1 MKLSPKNQK
10 TNRKYPSFHEYKS
23 KFMITT
29 FTIGMALTPA
39 MLTSCMGA
47 KKPQISETTK
57 VESKTETQK
66 NISQKEDKKDET
78 KVNPSVIKKGK
89 IRKPVVL
96 GGAPRRIQDEKAE
109 DIPCDTDTKDKKKKE
124 EKKDKSKNK
133 DKSADVPK
141 KTEKPGRL
149 MGKRRVMPEKKE
161 NK

>member
-10 TNRKYPSFHEYKS
+10 INRKYPSFHEYKS

-29 FTIGMALTPA
+29 FAIGMALTPM

-47 KKPQISETTK
+47 KKPQISETSK
-57 VESKTETQK
+57 VEGKTEK
-66 NISQKEDKKDET
+66 PKEENKDET

-133 DKSADVPK
+133 DKSADVPQ
-141 KTEKPGRL
+141 KTKKPGRL